1 LLPRQGIFGKPGK
14 NSLSLKQLA
23 GVSKNTL
30 ARPAHNIG
38 LIIMVTEKETK
49 NASPALNP
57 YVFTVLLFLFGI
69 WCGYDGWLNADPEMQ
84 KHQLFNRVISAILLP
99 WSAYDFFKVRKS
111 YKKEAAAPEETD
123 RPESP

>member
-1 LLPRQGIFGKPGK
+1 LPGWKKCPGAAGKMI
-14 NSLSLKQLA
+14 NALSFL
-23 GVSKNTL
+23 V
-30 ARPAHNIG
+30 RPAHNIG

-69 WCGYDGWLNADPEMQ
+69 WCGYDGWLNADPDMQ

-99 WSAYDFFKVRKS
+99 WSVYDFLKVKKS
-111 YKKEAAAPEETD
+111 YKKEVLDTKEMGTKEPDEPD
-123 RPESP
+123 SP